1 MELGPVTTNDP
12 ATAAQPPAQPKLEFP
27 SPFTFIL
34 NNPVPLVELRL
45 RRFAREIHAKPRWW
59 EKVNDATIVSRW
71 RAEIV
76 DFDNEMIQRLWAGDA
91 RYDEGSGE
99 KQWPR
104 DRITEAQ
111 LNHLFDQLRY
121 VASQRDHETGTTPT
135 TIPMVYE
142 ASTLI
147 PAPLKSG
154 IRNLANKLENVPDDQ
169 KDWHP
174 GSNNQVLDLVHPS
187 LFCLRI
193 GRSFVYD
200 PKPGHTDV
208 LKRLTQEE
216 YFRRRPDIEKRAP
229 DVWTRQRAEERLP
242 FDFTVSKAYQWLP
255 TDFAVAADG
264 RVTPKGYINNLHPV
278 DYAAGYRII
287 PSILERFV
295 PLFERTLSDQLSPPP
310 PPIFPIEPQMWYNR
324 EYDSRPEDL
333 EHGTPEMDAWERLNH
348 WPDIPDAL
356 PFQPPGEEGRVSF
369 SLRGRTIQVIVKMAN
384 IVLTPE
390 EPAYNGGSWHVEG
403 MANEKIVATGLYYY
417 DSDNITESKLMFR
430 AAVGDGECNG
440 ATFLDYEQWDHKG
453 YLVVYGITNEHAL
466 NQQLGHIVAQ
476 EDKCIVFPNIYQHRV
491 APFELADRSRPGHR
505 KILAFFLVDPLT
517 PVHSTSVVP
526 PQQAHWYRDLI
537 YNAQPFRRLPV
548 ELVETILNYALEGAI
563 TLEEAVDD
571 REELMNERAQF
582 VVAHNDEVFEAPFA
596 MCEH

>member
-1 MELGPVTTNDP
+1 MVQATTDDAVP
-12 ATAAQPPAQPKLEFP
+12 QTTEPPSPPKLQFP
-27 SPFTFIL
+27 TPFTFIL

-59 EKVNDATIVSRW
+59 EKVNDVDIVARW
-71 RAEIV
+71 RSEII
-76 DFDNEMIQRLWAGDA
+76 DFDNEMIQRFWAGDA
-91 RYDEGSGE
+91 RFDEGSGE

-104 DRITEAQ
+104 DSVTEAQ

-121 VASQRDHETGTTPT
+121 VARQRDQKTGTTPT

-142 ASTLI
+142 APSLI
-147 PAPLKSG
+147 PSSLKSG
-154 IRNLANKLENVPDDQ
+154 IRELANMLENVPDDQ

-174 GSNNQVLDLVHPS
+174 GSKSQVLDLVHPS

-193 GRSFVYD
+193 RHSFVHD
-200 PKPGHTDV
+200 PQPGHTDV
-208 LKRLTQEE
+208 LRRLTEEE
-216 YFRRRPDIEKRAP
+216 YFHQRPDIEKRAR
-229 DVWTRQRAEERLP
+229 DVWTRQPTDGRLP

-255 TDFAVAADG
+255 TDFAITADG

-278 DYAAGYRII
+278 DYAVGYQTI

-310 PPIFPIEPQMWYNR
+310 PPIFPIEPQMWYSR
-324 EYDSRPEDL
+324 EYDSRPEEL
-333 EHGTPEMDAWERLNH
+333 EHGEMEAWERLNH

-356 PFQPPGEEGRVSF
+356 PFQPPSEEGRVSF
-369 SLRGRTIQVIVKMAN
+369 SLKGRTIQVIVKMAN

-390 EPAYNGGSWHVEG
+390 LPTYDGGSWHVEG

-453 YLVVYGITNEHAL
+453 YLVVYGITNEQAL

-491 APFELADRSRPGHR
+491 APFELADKSRPGHR

-517 PVHSTSVVP
+517 PIHSTSVIP

-537 YNAQPFRRLPV
+537 YSAKPFQKLPV
-548 ELVETILNYALEGAI
+548 ELVETILLYALEGAI
-563 TLEEAVDD
+563 TVEEAMED
-571 REELMNERAQF
+571 REELMQERAQF
-582 VVAHNDEVFEAPFA
+582 IVEHNSEVFEAPFA